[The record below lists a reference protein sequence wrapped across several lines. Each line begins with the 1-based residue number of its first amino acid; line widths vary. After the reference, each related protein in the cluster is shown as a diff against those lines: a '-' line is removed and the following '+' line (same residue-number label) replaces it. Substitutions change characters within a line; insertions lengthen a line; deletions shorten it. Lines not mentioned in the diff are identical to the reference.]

1 MFVRGCFTMTTTAPE
16 FIYDPSTAQFQDDLW
31 DVYRTLRDQHPVYRH
46 PLTGT
51 YALSRFEDVWRA
63 VHDHDSFSSVVEE
76 AQNLLPQMIY
86 FDPPR
91 HTAMRALVSRAF
103 TPKRVAAVED
113 LVRQTAREL
122 CAGVAE
128 RGECELQHE
137 FAAILPSVV
146 IARMIG
152 VPDEHIPSFRNW
164 TESFLEIQGPQDFAD
179 AAGKIYGLFAEL
191 LAERRARPRDD
202 LMTALIDAE
211 AEGNKLSDEEL
222 LGFCLLLILA
232 GNDTTSSL
240 IGSGIALL
248 SQYSDQR
255 ARLVNDP
262 SLWPNAIEEL
272 NRMES
277 PAQVLPRTTTR
288 DVEIHGTTIP
298 ADSRVMLIWGAANH
312 DDREFTN
319 PEMLDV
325 TRKFSRHLAF
335 GHGIHYC
342 LGANLARLEA
352 RAAFEEWH
360 RNFPDYHLTG
370 EPQRIVSIW
379 ARAFSRIP
387 VSVR

>member
-1 MFVRGCFTMTTTAPE
+1 MTTTTPG
-16 FIYDPSTAQFQDDLW
+16 FIYDPSTAQFQENLW
-31 DVYRTLRDQHPVYRH
+31 DVYRALRDDHPVYCH
-46 PLTGT
+46 PETGT
-51 YALSRFEDVWRA
+51 YALSRFDDVWRA
-63 VHDHDSFSSVVEE
+63 VHDHESFSSVVEE

-103 TPKRVAAVED
+103 TPKRVAAVEGV
-113 LVRQTAREL
+113 VRQTAREL
-122 CAGVAE
+122 CAEVAE
-128 RGECELQHE
+128 RGECELQHD

-146 IARMIG
+146 IGRMIG
-152 VPDEHIPSFRNW
+152 VPDEHISSFRTW

-179 AAGKIYGLFAEL
+179 AASKIYALFAEL

-202 LMTALIDAE
+202 LMTALVDAE
-211 AEGNKLSDEEL
+211 ADGMRLSDEEL

-240 IGSGIALL
+240 IGSGIVLL
-248 SQYSDQR
+248 SEYSDQR
-255 ARLVNDP
+255 ALLVDNP

-288 DVEIHGTTIP
+288 DVEMHGTTIP

-319 PEMLDV
+319 PETLDV

-360 RNFPDYHLTG
+360 RQFPHYHLTG

-387 VSVR
+387 IAVR

>member
-1 MFVRGCFTMTTTAPE
+1 MTTTTAE
-16 FIYDPSTAQFQDDLW
+16 FIYDPSTARFQDELW
-31 DVYRTLRDQHPVYRH
+31 DVYRVLRDDHPVYRH
-46 PLTGT
+46 PVTGT
-51 YALSRFEDVWRA
+51 YALSRFDDVWRA
-63 VHDHDSFSSVVEE
+63 VHDHDSFSSVVAE
-76 AQNLLPQMIY
+76 AENLLPQMIY

-103 TPKRVAAVED
+103 TPKRVAAVEG

-122 CAGVAE
+122 CLEIAE

-152 VPDEHIPSFRNW
+152 VPDEHVPSFRTW
-164 TESFLEIQGPQDFAD
+164 TDSFLEIQGPQDFVE
-179 AAGKIYGLFAEL
+179 AAGKIYALFAEL
-191 LAERRARPRDD
+191 LTERRARPRDD
-202 LMTALIDAE
+202 LMTALVDAE
-211 AEGNKLSDEEL
+211 ADGTKLSDDEL

-240 IGSGIALL
+240 IGTGIALL
-248 SQYSDQR
+248 SQHPDQR
-255 ARLVNDP
+255 TLLVADP
-262 SLWPNAIEEL
+262 SRWPNAIEEL
-272 NRMES
+272 NRIES
-277 PAQVLPRTTTR
+277 PTQVLPRTTTR
-288 DVEIHGTTIP
+288 PVEMYGTTIP

-312 DDREFTN
+312 DDREFAN
-319 PEMLDV
+319 PEALDV

-360 RNFPDYHLTG
+360 RQFPEYHLTG
-370 EPQRIVSIW
+370 KPQRIVSIW
-379 ARAFSRIP
+379 ARAYSRIP
-387 VSVR
+387 VAVG

>member
-1 MFVRGCFTMTTTAPE
+1 MTTTAD
-16 FIYDPSTAQFQDDLW
+16 FIYDPSTAQFQADLW
-31 DVYRTLRDQHPVYRH
+31 DVYRKMRDEYPVYRH
-46 PLTGT
+46 PVTGT
-51 YALSRFEDVWRA
+51 YALSRFDDVWRA
-63 VHDHDSFSSVVEE
+63 VHDHDTFSNVVEE
-76 AQNLLPQMIY
+76 AQSLLPQMIY

-91 HTAMRALVSRAF
+91 HTSMRALVSRAF
-103 TPKRVAAVED
+103 TPKRVAAVEG

-122 CAGVAE
+122 CAEVAE

-137 FAAILPSVV
+137 FASILPSVV

-152 VPDEHIPSFRNW
+152 VPDEHIDSFRTW

-179 AAGKIYGLFAEL
+179 AAGKIYALFAEL

-211 AEGNKLSDEEL
+211 SEGTKLTDEEL

-240 IGSGIALL
+240 IGSGIVLL

-288 DVEIHGTTIP
+288 DVEIQGTTIP

-312 DDREFTN
+312 DDREYTN
-319 PEMLDV
+319 PETLDV

>member
-1 MFVRGCFTMTTTAPE
+1 MATTTAE
-16 FIYDPSTAQFQDDLW
+16 FIYDPSTAQFQEDLW
-31 DVYRTLRDQHPVYRH
+31 DVYRTLRDEHPVYRH
-46 PLTGT
+46 PRTGT
-51 YALSRFEDVWRA
+51 YALSRFDDVWRA
-63 VHDHDSFSSVVEE
+63 VHDHDTFSSVVEE
-76 AQNLLPQMIY
+76 AQSLLPQMIY

-103 TPKRVAAVED
+103 TPKRVAAVEG

-122 CAGVAE
+122 CAEVAE
-128 RGECELQHE
+128 RGECELQHD

-152 VPDEHIPSFRNW
+152 VPEEHVPSCRSW
-164 TESFLEIQGPQDFAD
+164 TESFLEIQGPEDFAD
-179 AAGKIYGLFAEL
+179 AAGKIYALFAEL

-211 AEGNKLSDEEL
+211 AEGQKLSDEEL

-240 IGSGIALL
+240 IGSGIVLL
-248 SQYSDQR
+248 SQYADQR
-255 ARLVNDP
+255 AQLVADP
-262 SLWPNAIEEL
+262 SLWPGAIEEL

-288 DVEIHGTTIP
+288 DVELHGTTIP

-312 DDREFTN
+312 DDREFSE
-319 PEMLDV
+319 PERLDI

-360 RNFPDYHLTG
+360 RNFPDYHLTAR
-370 EPQRIVSIW
+370 PDRIVSIW

-387 VSVR
+387 VAVG

>member
-1 MFVRGCFTMTTTAPE
+1 
-16 FIYDPSTAQFQDDLW
+16 
-31 DVYRTLRDQHPVYRH
+31 
-46 PLTGT
+46 
-51 YALSRFEDVWRA
+51 
-63 VHDHDSFSSVVEE
+63 
-76 AQNLLPQMIY
+76 
-86 FDPPR
+86 
-91 HTAMRALVSRAF
+91 
-103 TPKRVAAVED
+103 
-113 LVRQTAREL
+113 
-122 CAGVAE
+122 
-128 RGECELQHE
+128 
-137 FAAILPSVV
+137 VV

-152 VPDEHIPSFRNW
+152 VPEEHVPSFRSW

-179 AAGKIYGLFAEL
+179 AAGKIYALFAEL

-211 AEGNKLSDEEL
+211 SEGTKLSDEEL

-255 ARLVNDP
+255 ALLVNDP

-288 DVEIHGTTIP
+288 DIEIHGTTIP

-312 DDREFTN
+312 DDREYKD
-319 PEMLDV
+319 PETLDV

>member
-1 MFVRGCFTMTTTAPE
+1 MATTTAD
-16 FIYDPSTAQFQDDLW
+16 FIYDPSTAQFQEELW
-31 DVYRTLRDQHPVYRH
+31 DVYRVLRDEHPVYRH
-46 PLTGT
+46 PVTGT
-51 YALSRFEDVWRA
+51 YALSRFDDVWRA
-63 VHDHDSFSSVVEE
+63 VHDHDTFSSVVEE

-103 TPKRVAAVED
+103 TPKRVAAVEP

-122 CAGVAE
+122 CSEIEE

-152 VPDEHIPSFRNW
+152 VPEEHVPSFRSW
-164 TESFLEIQGPQDFAD
+164 TESFLEIKGPEDFAD
-179 AAGKIYGLFAEL
+179 AAGKIYALFAEL
-191 LAERRARPRDD
+191 LADRRARPRDD

-211 AEGNKLSDEEL
+211 ADGQKLSDDEL

-240 IGSGIALL
+240 IGTGIVLL
-248 SQYSDQR
+248 SQDDHQR
-255 ARLVNDP
+255 AQLVADP

-272 NRMES
+272 NRIES
-277 PAQVLPRTTTR
+277 PTQVLPRTTTR
-288 DVEIHGTTIP
+288 AVDMHGTTIP

-312 DDREFTN
+312 DDREFTE
-319 PEMLDV
+319 PERLDI

-360 RNFPDYHLTG
+360 RNFPDYHLTAK
-370 EPQRIVSIW
+370 PQRIVSIW

-387 VSVR
+387 VAVG